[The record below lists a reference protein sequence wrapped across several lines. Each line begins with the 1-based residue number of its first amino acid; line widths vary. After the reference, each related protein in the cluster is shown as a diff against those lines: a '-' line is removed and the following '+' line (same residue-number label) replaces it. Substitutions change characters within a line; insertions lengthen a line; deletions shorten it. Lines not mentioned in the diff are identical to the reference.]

1 MRSRLFR
8 ILVATVVTSS
18 TVALAQPAER
28 DHRHGHHDRDDGP
41 PRDAPPPPRAEKYEA
56 RAGFT
61 WQTGRWQWNRGR
73 YDWVPGHYERERA
86 GKKWR
91 EGRWGLHDGVYV
103 WIDGDWIDFDTRP
116 RVAPP
121 ALREERVE

>member
-41 PRDAPPPPRAEKYEA
+41 PRDSRWEQREGADVLVDGDWDDLPQYPVAAPPTLRDERPTP
-56 RAGFT
+56 RAGFV
-61 WQTGRWQWNRGR
+61 WARGRW
-73 YDWVPGHYERERA
+73 DWKDGEWAWLDGHWERERA
-86 GKKWR
+86 GYRWT
-91 EGRWGLHDGVYV
+91 EGRWELQNG
-103 WIDGDWIDFDTRP
+103 
-116 RVAPP
+116 
-121 ALREERVE
+121 